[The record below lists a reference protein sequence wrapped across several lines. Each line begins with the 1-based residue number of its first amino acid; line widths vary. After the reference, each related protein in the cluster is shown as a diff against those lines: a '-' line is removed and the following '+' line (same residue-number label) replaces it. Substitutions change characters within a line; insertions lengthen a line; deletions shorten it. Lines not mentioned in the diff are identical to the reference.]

1 MLWTIVIALI
11 FVFWIL
17 PMVLTMVGAFFSWLA
32 EELGCGG
39 AIFVGIVILILILI
53 F

>member
-1 MLWTIVIALI
+1 MFWTIVIALI

-17 PMVLTMVGAFFSWLA
+17 PLLFSVIVAVAGWLT
-32 EELGCGG
+32 EEFGCGG
-39 AIFVGIVILILILI
+39 AIAVGIIILILILI

>member
-1 MLWTIVIALI
+1 MFWTIVIALI

-17 PMVLTMVGAFFSWLA
+17 PTLLSLIVAFIGWLI

-39 AIFVGIVILILILI
+39 ATAVGVIILVLILI

>member
-1 MLWTIVIALI
+1 MFWTIVIALI

-17 PMVLTMVGAFFSWLA
+17 PLLFSVIIAIAGWLV
-32 EELGCGG
+32 EEFGCGG
-39 AIFVGIVILILILI
+39 AIAVGIIILLLILI

>member
-1 MLWTIVIALI
+1 MIWTIVIALI

-17 PMVLTMVGAFFSWLA
+17 PMLFTLVVGLIGWLV

-39 AIFVGIVILILILI
+39 ATVVGIVILILVLI